1 MTESNSRPEPKVFG
15 AFLLAILIAGAN
27 VLAVRFTV
35 SELEPFW
42 GAVLRF
48 SPAAVIFWLIA
59 AWRRDPI
66 PRGRTLGGLMLYGAL
81 SVALSY
87 GFLYWGLTLVPAGLG
102 SIVGGLVP
110 LLTLLL
116 ATAHRQETFHYRA
129 FAGSLL
135 ALSGIGLAFLQP
147 ISTTVPWAGLLA
159 LLAGAACVAES
170 TVILKQFPGATPVM
184 TNAVSLTVGTALLV
198 PISLLLGETWQLP
211 QQAATWAAVLYLITI
226 GSVLIFYL
234 FVVVVRRWTASAASY
249 LFVLAPFV
257 TIALSW
263 WLASEEVSAG
273 LLAGAALVVG
283 GVYTGALR
291 RTRPAD
297 PASARP
303 DPGTKEK

>member
-1 MTESNSRPEPKVFG
+1 MKVNNSTERSDSQPEPKVLA
-15 AFLLAILIAGAN
+15 AFLLAIMIAGTN

-35 SELEPFW
+35 SELDPFW

-48 SPAAVIFWLIA
+48 FPAAVIFWLIA

-66 PRGRTLGGLMLYGAL
+66 PRGRTLVGLMLYGAL
-81 SVALSY
+81 SVAFSY

-116 ATAHRQETFHYRA
+116 AISHRQETFHWRA
-129 FAGSLL
+129 LAGSML
-135 ALSGIGLAFLQP
+135 ALGGIVLAFLQP
-147 ISTTVPWAGLLA
+147 ITSTVPWVGLLA
-159 LLAGAACVAES
+159 LMAAAACVAES

-198 PISLLLGETWQLP
+198 PFSLLLGEAWQLP
-211 QQAATWAAVLYLITI
+211 GETATWAAVLYLITI

-257 TIALSW
+257 TIVLSW
-263 WLASEEVSAG
+263 WLAGEEITAG
-273 LLAGAALVVG
+273 LLAGAFLVVA
-283 GVYTGALR
+283 GVYSGVLR
-291 RTRPAD
+291 R
-297 PASARP
+297 ARTP
-303 DPGTKEK
+303 PNIE